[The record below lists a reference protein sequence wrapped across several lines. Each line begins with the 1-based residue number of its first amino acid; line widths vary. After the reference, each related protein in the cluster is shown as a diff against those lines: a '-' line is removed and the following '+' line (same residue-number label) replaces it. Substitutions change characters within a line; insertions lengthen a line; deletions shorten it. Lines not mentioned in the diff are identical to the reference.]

1 MDSMMIEVNIRF
13 LCRIELIYTCISKL
27 CMYLAKQRSELLAK
41 DLKPYVDP
49 DDFNQMFYHQR
60 NEVLEEKI

>member
-1 MDSMMIEVNIRF
+1 
-13 LCRIELIYTCISKL
+13 
-27 CMYLAKQRSELLAK
+27 MYLAKQRSELLAK